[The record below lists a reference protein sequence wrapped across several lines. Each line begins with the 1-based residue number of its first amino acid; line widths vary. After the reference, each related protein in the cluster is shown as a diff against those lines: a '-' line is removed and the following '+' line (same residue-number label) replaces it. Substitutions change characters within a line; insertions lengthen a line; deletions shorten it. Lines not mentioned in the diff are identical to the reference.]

1 MADKR
6 IEELPILST
15 DDFNFSTDYVI
26 VQQPGGGT
34 YKMIAGQAF
43 ADINSGGVYVDYKNA
58 TLSNLNSAT
67 LEFNALN
74 LLSENSA
81 WKMDFVFRVSS
92 IQILNGRTSS
102 GINKGDMRL
111 YSVIK
116 SQDSTLIGENNI
128 ASSSSIE
135 VASFQNRWAEKHD
148 YFGNRNAGTATV
160 YYTAN
165 IDTSRGIDQMTLSIN
180 PSFESQQ
187 NGQSPNSNSSV
198 YPYYSDLAGVELSV
212 SIFAHLKP

>member
-92 IQILNGRTSS
+92 IQILTGRTSS
-102 GINKGDMRL
+102 GINKGDVRL

-128 ASSSSIE
+128 GSSSSIE
-135 VASFQNRWAEKHD
+135 VASFQNRWKT
-148 YFGNRNAGTATV
+148 NSKTGTATV

-165 IDTSRGIDQMTLSIN
+165 IDTSRGVDQMTLSID
-180 PSFESQQ
+180 PSFEFH
-187 NGQSPNSNSSV
+187 QSGRHTNPDTRL
-198 YPYYSDLAGVELSV
+198 YPYYSNLAGVELSV